1 MGFIIPDKF
10 YSLGWFSRLEDK
22 MKKVNIIEKKRVFD
36 EFFKIDAA
44 RLQYEKHNG
53 EMTPEIRL
61 LNFERGDSVAAIIW
75 HKDKKKV
82 VLTEQ
87 FRYPT
92 YEKGPGWITEIIAGG
107 LKKEENPEAALIREI
122 EEEIGYHVA
131 EVEHI
136 STFYVSPG
144 GTSER
149 IILYFT
155 EVTSDDKKSQGGGV
169 DDENEDIKEVHFSME
184 ELWQYF
190 KEGKLVDAKSII
202 GLMWLKDKLGFK
214 E

>member
-1 MGFIIPDKF
+1 
-10 YSLGWFSRLEDK
+10 

-36 EFFKIDAA
+36 EFFKIDAT

-75 HKDKKKV
+75 HKEKQKV
-82 VLTEQ
+82 ILTEQ

-107 LKKEENPEAALIREI
+107 LKQNEIPEEALIREI
-122 EEEIGYHVA
+122 EEEIGYHVT

-149 IILYFT
+149 ILLYYT
-155 EVTSDDKKSQGGGV
+155 EVADKDKKSQGGGL
-169 DDENEDIKEVHFSME
+169 DIENEDIKEVQYTME
-184 ELWQYF
+184 ELWAIF
-190 KEGKLVDAKSII
+190 KAGKLIDAKSII
-202 GLMWLKDKLGFK
+202 GFIWLKDKLGFK
-214 E
+214 A